1 MSGPKLHHYV
11 PQSYLRRFTDSTGK
25 LWVWDRKRDRVFR
38 ARSTSVAAESNFY
51 SLPHLSELGHDP
63 LTMEKQFADL
73 EGEVA
78 AITGQWINWIR
89 EDDPDP
95 SIDPDA
101 FLLPVPAV
109 NRDMV
114 STFLAL
120 QFLRTEDARSIL
132 AAFAKTVNWVADS
145 RADKRVLH
153 AELLWND
160 DLITFFANYIA
171 RCTWLFGH
179 NRTSTPFVTSDN
191 PVAFRSSD
199 NRKWL
204 KAGVVAG
211 GAYLVYPLAP
221 DAVMYCYP
229 DEGRWRAA
237 KISRFDCQ
245 VSPVRFT
252 DPMVQDEN
260 SAQVFMASRFV
271 ISNRAAFEA
280 ERNFVRTIGTD
291 TYAPSQPD
299 ST

>member
-1 MSGPKLHHYV
+1 MRACKFLFTGDIGMSTPKLHHYV
-11 PQSYLRRFTDSTGK
+11 PQFYLRRFTDSTGK
-25 LWVWDRKRDRVFR
+25 LWVWDRKRDRVFS
-38 ARSTSVAAESNFY
+38 ARPASVAAESNFY

-78 AITGQWINWIR
+78 TITRQWIDWIR

-95 SIDPDA
+95 SADPDA
-101 FLLPVPAV
+101 LLLPVPVV
-109 NRDMV
+109 NRDLV

-132 AAFAKTVNWVADS
+132 TALARTVGWVADS
-145 RADKRVLH
+145 RADRRVLH

-160 DLITFFANYIA
+160 ELITFFANHIG

-179 NRTSTPFVTSDN
+179 NRTSTPFVSSDN

-204 KAGVVAG
+204 KAGVLAG
-211 GAYLVYPLAP
+211 GTYVVYPLAP
-221 DAVMYCYP
+221 DVVMYCYP

-237 KISRFDCQ
+237 KISRVRLPSITSQ
-245 VSPVRFT
+245 VYRP
-252 DPMVQDEN
+252 N
-260 SAQVFMASRFV
+260 
-271 ISNRAAFEA
+271 
-280 ERNFVRTIGTD
+280 GTG
-291 TYAPSQPD
+291 
-299 ST
+299 

>member
-1 MSGPKLHHYV
+1 MRTSYKVLYTDDIGMSGPKLHHYV
-11 PQSYLRRFTDSTGK
+11 PQFYLRRF
-25 LWVWDRKRDRVFR
+25 
-38 ARSTSVAAESNFY
+38 SVAAESNFY
-51 SLPHLSELGHDP
+51 SLHHLSELGHDP

-89 EDDPDP
+89 EDNPDP
-95 SIDPDA
+95 SIDTDA
-101 FLLPVPAV
+101 LLLPVRAV
-109 NRDMV
+109 NRDLV

-132 AAFAKTVNWVADS
+132 AAFAKTVDWVADS
-145 RADKRVLH
+145 RADKRLLH

-160 DLITFFANYIA
+160 DLLKFFANHIA

-211 GAYLVYPLAP
+211 GVILCTPLP
-221 DAVMYCYP
+221 QMRSC
-229 DEGRWRAA
+229 
-237 KISRFDCQ
+237 I
-245 VSPVRFT
+245 
-252 DPMVQDEN
+252 
-260 SAQVFMASRFV
+260 V
-271 ISNRAAFEA
+271 IQARGGGML
-280 ERNFVRTIGTD
+280 RR
-291 TYAPSQPD
+291 
-299 ST
+299 